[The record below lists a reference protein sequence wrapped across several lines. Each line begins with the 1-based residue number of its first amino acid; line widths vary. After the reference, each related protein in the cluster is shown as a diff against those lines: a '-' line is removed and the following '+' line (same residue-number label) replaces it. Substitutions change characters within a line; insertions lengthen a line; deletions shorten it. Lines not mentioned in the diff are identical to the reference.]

1 MLKKIFLAILILC
14 LLLLFLLE
22 IAIPHLIRFY
32 IREELAKIGIEDFQ
46 MSITS
51 PRPYIF
57 SFLKGN
63 LTGNIVI
70 EQYSTDL
77 TFERLMITFSN
88 LGFNSGDFSFSGII
102 SEQELDYYIKNNWG
116 KELDIVLSEGQGS
129 ISLPIN
135 LIFMTL
141 EASIKGVFQVKANN
155 EVVFEV
161 QGVIINLPGF
171 EQQVIEL
178 LKGYEFRL
186 DFGQITNI
194 QIENIDIK
202 EGYLN
207 VSGKIVR

>member
-1 MLKKIFLAILILC
+1 MFKRIILGIIILS
-14 LLLLFLLE
+14 LLLVTLLE
-22 IAIPHLIRFY
+22 IAIPYFIKVY
-32 IREELAKIGIEDFQ
+32 TAEELAKIGIEDFQ

-51 PRPYIF
+51 PRPHIF
-57 SFLKGN
+57 SFLRGN

-70 EQYSTDL
+70 EQYSTAL